1 MLNVPDELL
10 ENYTK
15 EMLKKK
21 ESVEA
26 LVNRAIE
33 VKLIAAVKPAV
44 TLDAQ
49 SISVEEFN
57 KLFA

>member
-1 MLNVPDELL
+1 
-10 ENYTK
+10 
-15 EMLKKK
+15 
-21 ESVEA
+21 
-26 LVNRAIE
+26 